1 MIESWELPNRSELI
15 EYLRHYRY
23 DRFAIVDMWE
33 MKELPEFVYT
43 DFVDGNELADEILG
57 TTLDEDRGKANYSP
71 GRPHFWGG
79 VLAVLIVLI
88 LLFN

>member
-23 DRFAIVDMWE
+23 DRFHIVDMWE

-43 DFVDGNELADEILG
+43 DFFDGNELANEVLG
-57 TTLDEDRGKANYSP
+57 TTLDEDMEEDPRD
-71 GRPHFWGG
+71 
-79 VLAVLIVLI
+79 
-88 LLFN
+88 